1 MDVRKAILIFFGTVF
16 VGLGVLGMFLPLVP
30 TTVFLLLAAYC
41 YSRSSERFHN
51 WLLNNRWCGKYI
63 KDYQEG
69 RGMTATH
76 KVKAILLLWA
86 SIGFSIWM
94 VGGRFWLTLLL
105 AATAVGVTAHLLW
118 IKTFRPENDRTAEE
132 NAAEI

>member
-1 MDVRKAILIFFGTVF
+1 MDVRKALLIFFGTVF

-51 WLLNNRWCGKYI
+51 WLLTNRWCGKYI

-69 RGMTATH
+69 KGMTAAH

-86 SIGFSIWM
+86 SIGFSIWA
-94 VGGRFWLTLLL
+94 VGGRLWLTLLL
-105 AATAVGVTAHLLW
+105 VAIAAGVTAHLLW
-118 IKTFRPENDRTAEE
+118 IKTYNREKGEVPVEDPAN
-132 NAAEI
+132 I